1 MSLTNLQ
8 IADLLARSA
17 AEAESYR
24 QRAYI
29 KASRG
34 ALAWTEEAADVLEA
48 GRSLTELFGVGDKLA
63 LRIEGWMTEPPE
75 VGDPPES
82 RSGFSSRSVSTSI
95 VDGHPDWRGA
105 INADLQMHSTY
116 SDGDVSL
123 EGMAAASRDLGYS
136 YIAITDHSQ
145 GLKIAGG
152 MSPEELRAQGRAIAD
167 LNDEMQDDG
176 FQVLHALEMN
186 ISPSGEGDMEPE
198 DLEGLD
204 LVLGSFHSSLR
215 TTDDQTHRYLAALRN
230 PNFHVLGHPRGRMYA
245 TRAGL
250 HANWR
255 RVFAEAAKMG
265 KAVEIDCNPNRQDL
279 NAALASLAVE
289 AGCYL
294 SIGTDAHSIRELSFI
309 DMGIATALAAG
320 ALRDRILN
328 YMTAD
333 ELVAWVQDRPR
344 RSG

>member
-48 GRSLTELFGVGDKLA
+48 GRSLTELYAVGDKLA
-63 LRIEGWMTEPPE
+63 RRIEGWLTDPPE

-82 RSGFSSRSVSTSI
+82 RSGFSTRSVSTSI
-95 VDGHPDWRGA
+95 VEGSPDWRKA
-105 INADLQMHSTY
+105 IKADLQMHSTY
-116 SDGDVSL
+116 SDGDVPID
-123 EGMAAASRDLGYS
+123 GMAAAARELGYS
-136 YIAITDHSQ
+136 YVAITDHSQ
-145 GLKIAGG
+145 GLRIAGG
-152 MSPEELRAQGRAIAD
+152 MSPDELRAQAREIAG
-167 LNDEMQDDG
+167 LNEAMQDDG
-176 FQVLHALEMN
+176 FRVLHALEMN

-215 TTDDQTHRYLAALRN
+215 TTDDQTYRYLAALRN
-230 PNFHVLGHPRGRMYA
+230 PHFHVLGHPRGRMFA

-255 RVFAEAAKMG
+255 RVFAEAAKTG

-279 NAALASLAVE
+279 NAELAAVAVD
-289 AGCYL
+289 AGCYI

-320 ALRDRILN
+320 APRDKILN
-328 YMTAD
+328 HLYSPVN
-333 ELVAWVQDRPR
+333 LF
-344 RSG
+344 